1 MPVDT
6 GFLVYNE
13 STYPNLCGLFDALA
27 VPTEPSDM
35 SFSVSLSGSGGAG
48 GAFNLGTGDGA
59 TVKEIADAVAEAAAR
74 GIGGKAL
81 TPFLLARINDIS
93 GGRSLV
99 ANIALVRNNAALAA
113 QIAENFQRLF
123 GAVA

>member
-1 MPVDT
+1 MP
-6 GFLVYNE
+6 
-13 STYPNLCGLFDALA
+13 
-27 VPTEPSDM
+27 
-35 SFSVSLSGSGGAG
+35 
-48 GAFNLGTGDGA
+48 
-59 TVKEIADAVAEAAAR
+59 IASAIAEASAR

-113 QIAENFQRLF
+113 QIA
-123 GAVA
+123 VALAHLPL